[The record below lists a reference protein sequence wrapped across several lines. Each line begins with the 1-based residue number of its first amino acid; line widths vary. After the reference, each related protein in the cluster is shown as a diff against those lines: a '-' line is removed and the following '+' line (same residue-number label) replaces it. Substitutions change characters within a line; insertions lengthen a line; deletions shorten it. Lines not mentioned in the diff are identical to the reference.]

1 MKIALFYYDGFS
13 EFEVALIG
21 LSFKEQDV
29 IAIAL
34 ENREY
39 RSEECQRFVVDKVIK
54 EVDVQT
60 IDLFVIP
67 GGEPAPLVDNLELK
81 NFVENL
87 LAQNKK
93 VAGICGGASLL
104 AGLGI
109 LKGKKCT
116 GMVSG
121 KNPSRPSYQ
130 YFSEAI
136 FSDEHVVV
144 DGNIITAQGQAYVE
158 FAVELARQMDLCEK
172 EDDYGEALK
181 WFKNIRE

>member
-21 LSFKEQDV
+21 LFFKNHEFITV
-29 IAIAL
+29 AL

-39 RSEECQRFVVDKVIK
+39 RSEECQRFIVDKVIK
-54 EVDVQT
+54 DIDIQT

-67 GGEPAPLVDNLELK
+67 GGEPAPLVENLELK
-81 NFVENL
+81 SFVESL
-87 LAQNKK
+87 VTQNRK

-104 AGLGI
+104 AGLGV

-116 GMVSG
+116 GLSAG
-121 KNPSRPSYQ
+121 KNPSLSSYK
-130 YFSEAI
+130 YFSESY
-136 FSDEHVVV
+136 FLDDHVVV

-158 FAVELARQMDLCEK
+158 FAIELARQMSLCEK
-172 EDDYGEALK
+172 EVEYEEALK
-181 WFKNIRE
+181 WFKNIR

>member
-21 LSFKEQDV
+21 LSFKEHEF
-29 IAIAL
+29 ITIAL

-39 RSEECQRFVVDKVIK
+39 RSEECQRFIVDKAIK
-54 EVDVQT
+54 DIDVQT
-60 IDLFVIP
+60 IDLLVIP
-67 GGEPAPLVDNLELK
+67 GGEPAPLVDNPEVK
-81 NFVENL
+81 NFVEKL
-87 LAQNKK
+87 IAQNKK

-116 GMVSG
+116 GLASG
-121 KNPSRPSYQ
+121 KNPSLPSYQ
-130 YFSEAI
+130 YFSESI
-136 FSDEHVVV
+136 FLDEHVVV

-158 FAVELARQMDLCEK
+158 FAIELARQMSLCEK
-172 EDDYGEALK
+172 EGDYREALN
-181 WFKNIRE
+181 WFKNIRA